1 MQFILRM
8 FAYVNYLPI
17 TFNTVHMKKI
27 TSFLLLF
34 AVVFAVSAQDQRKW
48 QGSQELKTWDYATP
62 NWLNPAS
69 PLPIPTTFSE
79 GAIAT
84 FDDSILR
91 ESDTIKVSGDI
102 KAASVTVNATKTYV
116 IHRTADTD
124 SISGEGAFVKD
135 GSGVLVMDVKNAMQ
149 GGTILKAGVMK
160 MEKQTSPNVWGSK
173 IVFDGGTANFAT
185 SSSSSY
191 PLIEVPI
198 EIPAGKTAKI
208 ELSRYSYFKSKITG
222 DGNLDLYV
230 GGERTYFGKKNDA
243 PDLSEFN
250 GSITVYPYVMD
261 GVSPGF
267 YALMLNT
274 NKTFLDSLEG
284 FNIDSTLYNKKL
296 HLMPGAHLIA
306 ESGSRA
312 YAIGELTTE
321 DSTSVIASYYKNST
335 TPVIRYFVG
344 GLNTDVEV
352 KGRISGYPGTT
363 KGYLKTQIVKVGTGT
378 YRFTH
383 HNNFMVSGMIVR
395 EGTALIDDEVWKGHF
410 RGGVGG
416 FVTVEPRGTL
426 GGKGRIQ
433 GNVDLAG
440 TLKPG
445 SNGVGTLLIRDSISF
460 SPDSV
465 GGTRSF
471 NLTFQPGSVAEF
483 EVKSATE
490 YDQVVSS
497 GTVRF
502 NNDSNSV
509 VAKPLIRIKMVDGYV
524 IKDGDQFE
532 IITAKD
538 KHIDSQSY
546 DIEYPAIAGVTWS
559 SEEVVTEDP
568 ASMKLI
574 IKAAGSATG
583 LNQVQLQNVS
593 VYPNP
598 MTDVANF
605 RSADAMITN
614 VEIINLQGQVV
625 RSQSANTNELVV
637 SVSDLQ
643 TGLYYAR
650 VTTSKGTEVHKL
662 MLK

>member
-1 MQFILRM
+1 
-8 FAYVNYLPI
+8 
-17 TFNTVHMKKI
+17 MKKI
-27 TSFLLLF
+27 TSILLLF

-48 QGSQELKTWDYATP
+48 QGSQELKVWDYATP

-69 PLPIPTTFSE
+69 PLPLPTTFSE

-116 IHRTADTD
+116 IRRTADTD
-124 SISGEGAFVKD
+124 SISGAGAFVKD
-135 GSGVLVMDVKNAMQ
+135 GSGLLVMDVKNAMQ
-149 GGTILKAGVMK
+149 GGTVLKAGTLM
-160 MEKQTSPNVWGSK
+160 MEKQTSPNVWGKK
-173 IVFDGGTANFAT
+173 IIFDGGKANFAT
-185 SSSSSY
+185 TTSSSY
-191 PLIEVPI
+191 PLVEVPI
-198 EIPAGKTAKI
+198 EIPAGKTAMI
-208 ELSRYSYFKSKITG
+208 ELSRYSYFNSAVTG
-222 DGNLDLYV
+222 SGKLNLYV
-230 GGERTYFGKKNDA
+230 GGERTYFGKKNLA
-243 PDLSEFN
+243 PNLSDFS
-250 GSITVYPYVMD
+250 GDITVYPYVME
-261 GVSPGF
+261 GVKPGF

-321 DSTSVIASYYKNST
+321 DSTSVIASYYKDST
-335 TPVIRYFVG
+335 TPVIRYFIG

-352 KGRISGYPGTT
+352 KGRISGYPGTS

-383 HNNFMVSGMIVR
+383 HNNFMVAGMIVR
-395 EGTALIDDEVWKGHF
+395 EGTALIDDEVLKGNF

-426 GGKGRIQ
+426 GGKGRIM

-445 SNGVGTLLIRDSISF
+445 SNGIGTLLIRDSISV

-465 GGTRSF
+465 GGTRAF
-471 NLTFQPGSVAEF
+471 NLTFQPGSIAEF
-483 EVKSATE
+483 EIKSATE

-497 GTVRF
+497 GALRF
-502 NNDSNSV
+502 NNDEENV
-509 VAKPLIRIKMVDGYV
+509 LAKPLIRIKMVDGYL
-524 IKDGDQFE
+524 INDGDQFE
-532 IITAKD
+532 IITAKNL
-538 KHIDSQSY
+538 HLDSQPY
-546 DIEYPAIAGVTWS
+546 EIEYPSINGVSWS
-559 SEEVVTEDP
+559 AEEVVVAEDP
-568 ASMKLI
+568 TSVKII
-574 IKAAGSATG
+574 IKATGSASG

-598 MTDVANF
+598 LTDVANF
-605 RSADAMITN
+605 RSADAIITN

-625 RSQSANTNELVV
+625 RSQSANTNQLEM

-650 VTTSKGTEVHKL
+650 ITTSKGTEVHKL